1 MSSPNNTTATTT
13 GTLVLLLSLLMLCGA
28 IGGYYYFDNQP
39 VVVRVLGLLA
49 GVVASV
55 FVFTRSPRGALV
67 WDYVRGSRTEVR
79 KMVWP
84 TRQETI
90 QTTIII
96 GVFVILFAIFLWLL
110 DLALVEIVQF
120 LTGRGDA

>member
-1 MSSPNNTTATTT
+1 MSSPNNTTATAT
-13 GTLVLLLSLLMLCGA
+13 GTLVLLLSLLMLFAA
-28 IGGYYYFDNQP
+28 IGGYYFFDNQP

-96 GVFVILFAIFLWLL
+96 GVFVTLFAIFLWLL
-110 DLALVEIVQF
+110 DLGLVEVVQF
-120 LTGRGDA
+120 LTGRGDS

>member
-1 MSSPNNTTATTT
+1 MSSPNNTTATTA

-39 VVVRVLGLLA
+39 VVVRALGLLA

-55 FVFTRSPRGALV
+55 VVFTRSARGALI

-84 TRQETI
+84 SRQETI

-96 GVFVILFAIFLWLL
+96 GVFVILFAVFLWLL